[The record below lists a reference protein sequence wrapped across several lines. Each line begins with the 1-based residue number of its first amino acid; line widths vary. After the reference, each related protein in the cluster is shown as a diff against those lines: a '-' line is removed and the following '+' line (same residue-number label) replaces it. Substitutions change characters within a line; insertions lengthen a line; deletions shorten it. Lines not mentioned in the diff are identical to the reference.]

1 MLLERTVVAVPRS
14 AERLV
19 VAVED
24 PVLREVVAVPVLRL
38 VERLFWSTV
47 PAEREVVPVLR
58 LVVVEEEPVERLVV
72 RLF

>member
-38 VERLFWSTV
+38 VERFWSTLPV
-47 PAEREVVPVLR
+47 ERVVEPVLR
-58 LVVVEEEPVERLVV
+58 LVVVEVEPVERLVV
-72 RLF
+72 PF